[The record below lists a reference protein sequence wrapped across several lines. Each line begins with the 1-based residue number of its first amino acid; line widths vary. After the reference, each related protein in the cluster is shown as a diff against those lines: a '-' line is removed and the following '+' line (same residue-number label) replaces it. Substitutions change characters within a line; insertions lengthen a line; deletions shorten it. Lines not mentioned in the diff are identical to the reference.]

1 MGVKVLKPK
10 GRNRWYLSIC
20 HRGKRE
26 LRAVGGRDAAFAARK
41 DVETAIGN
49 GTFVFERDQVAAEE
63 KDAAKDVTLKK
74 YADETWM
81 AGHVAN
87 NLKPST
93 ARYYRMNL
101 DAHLLPTLGARKL
114 ADITRQDVKALAF
127 EKAEKGIAK
136 SYVHG
141 IVRTLSAILNHAV
154 EDGIITA
161 NVATRPGRFVKVPKD
176 REWIVALTPVE
187 AKHFLDTAKKA
198 AVRYYPL
205 FAAALFT
212 GARQGELLGLMWD
225 DIDWIG
231 KFIEIKRAKYMGEIQ
246 TPKSGKGRRVDMSDG
261 LLGILKDHRKALA
274 AEALKEGR
282 PLSEW
287 VFPSPTDKGSDGDN
301 LRKVFHSV
309 QKKAKMRKFRF
320 HDLRHSYAS
329 WMIAGGESLAY
340 VKEQMGHSSI
350 KVTVDIYGHLVP
362 GENRE
367 AANRISDKVLAS
379 GGKICEQDA
388 NNGAVEAIGY
398 A

>member
-1 MGVKVLKPK
+1 MK
-10 GRNRWYLSIC
+10 
-20 HRGKRE
+20 
-26 LRAVGGRDAAFAARK
+26 
-41 DVETAIGN
+41 T
-49 GTFVFERDQVAAEE
+49 
-63 KDAAKDVTLKK
+63 
-74 YADETWM
+74 
-81 AGHVAN
+81 
-87 NLKPST
+87 
-93 ARYYRMNL
+93 
-101 DAHLLPTLGARKL
+101 
-114 ADITRQDVKALAF
+114 LAF
-127 EKAEKGIAK
+127 EKVGKGIAK

-141 IVRTLSAILNHAV
+141 IVRTLSSILNHAV

-176 REWIVALTPVE
+176 RDWIVALTPLE
-187 AKHFLDTAKKA
+187 AKHFLDTAKKVA
-198 AVRYYPL
+198 PRYCPL
-205 FAAALFT
+205 FASALFT
-212 GARQGELLGLMWD
+212 GARQGELLGLQWG

-231 KFIEIKRAKYMGEIQ
+231 KFIEIRRAKYMGQIQ

-261 LLGILKDHRKALA
+261 LMSILQDHRKALA
-274 AEALKEGR
+274 MEALKEGR

-301 LRKVFHSV
+301 LRKVFHLV
-309 QKKAKMRKFRF
+309 QKKATMRKFRF

-379 GGKICEQDA
+379 GDSECEPDA
-388 NNGAVEAIGY
+388 NSGAAEAVGN